1 MRSLVWGRPAGPVSQ
16 ASTVDGIL
24 EWKGFSVTQRL
35 HEDEVHIDA
44 DLVRELIRAQLPQL
58 GHLDVRLVAAPGT
71 DNVVFRLGEELA
83 VRLPRKPAA
92 VPSLLVEREWLPR
105 IAAQLPLAAPEPIAS
120 GEPSDTYPFPWLVCT
135 WVSGVPLAPGGANP
149 NDASVLA
156 EFVLALQSL
165 DTAGGPQ
172 IPPGRRAGPV
182 VAYDATA
189 RAALEAVRALRT
201 AGRLSPDLVDEER
214 AAAVWSAAVDALP
227 WHGPDV
233 WVHRDLMA
241 SNLLTRGGRLQGVI
255 DFGGLA
261 VGDPAGDVMAAFH
274 VFDSAPSRLQFRAE
288 LGTDDQTWARARG
301 WALTQGLE
309 ALVYYIDSHPGM
321 VAMARQVIKQTLDSA
336 D

>member
-1 MRSLVWGRPAGPVSQ
+1 
-16 ASTVDGIL
+16 
-24 EWKGFSVTQRL
+24 VTQRL

-92 VPSLLVEREWLPR
+92 VASLLVEREWLR
-105 IAAQLPLAAPEPIAS
+105 RLAAQLPLAAPEPIAS
-120 GEPSDTYPFPWLVCT
+120 GEPSDAYPFPWLVCT

-189 RAALEAVRALRT
+189 RAALETVRALKT
-201 AGRLSPDLVDEER
+201 AGRLSPDLVDEKR
-214 AAAVWSAAVDALP
+214 AAVVWSAAVDAPP

-233 WVHRDLMA
+233 LGASRSDGQQPPDTWRSTEGRHRFRWP
-241 SNLLTRGGRLQGVI
+241 SGRRPCRRC
-255 DFGGLA
+255 DGGLPRLRLA
-261 VGDPAGDVMAAFH
+261 PGPASV
-274 VFDSAPSRLQFRAE
+274 PR
-288 LGTDDQTWARARG
+288 
-301 WALTQGLE
+301 
-309 ALVYYIDSHPGM
+309 
-321 VAMARQVIKQTLDSA
+321 
-336 D
+336 

>member
-1 MRSLVWGRPAGPVSQ
+1 MER
-16 ASTVDGIL
+16 
-24 EWKGFSVTQRL
+24 FSVTQRL

-92 VPSLLVEREWLPR
+92 VASLLVEREWLR
-105 IAAQLPLAAPEPIAS
+105 RLAAQLPLAAPEPIAS
-120 GEPSDTYPFPWLVCT
+120 GEPSDAYPFPWLVCT

-189 RAALEAVRALRT
+189 RAALETVRALKT
-201 AGRLSPDLVDEER
+201 AGRLSPDLVDEKR
-214 AAAVWSAAVDALP
+214 AAAVWSAAVDAPP

-241 SNLLTRGGRLQGVI
+241 SNLLTRGGRLKGVI

-261 VGDPAGDVMAAFH
+261 VGDPAGDVMVAFH
-274 VFDSAPSRLQFRAE
+274 VFDSPPSRLRFRAE

-301 WALTQGLE
+301 WALIQGLE

-321 VAMARQVIKQTLDSA
+321 VAMARHVIRQTLDSA